1 MGNWNHWV
9 AMVGIIFHL
18 LIDFFEKSKLYKTVL
33 FAPGHKLK
41 GLALAN
47 PPKSPLENPSLKP
60 SHPRHLP
67 RPAALVGLAPAGTED
82 ATGATAAAKAGR
94 AAMAGRGPKGPGGYS

>member
-1 MGNWNHWV
+1 MP
-9 AMVGIIFHL
+9 
-18 LIDFFEKSKLYKTVL
+18 T
-33 FAPGHKLK
+33 
-41 GLALAN
+41 
-47 PPKSPLENPSLKP
+47 PPKSPLENPLLKP

-94 AAMAGRGPKGPGGYS
+94 AAMAGRGPKGPGGTVEVTFMDKTRYNHAYKPPRTSITMDTAYV